1 MTFYNQIILKCL
13 AARNASSSILWQ
25 ANKRPDLILIIL
37 KYIEIIACIPA
48 KGERY
53 TQNKPRR
60 CYPLSGLSLV
70 YEVVWMVVSKIN
82 QATAPKLAIQDQLF
96 LSMAILQN
104 NHHTIIISY
113 YNLFFRVL
121 KHDSSCF
128 LLSFNYHALIIIFTC
143 EFVYVSDNMLFMF
156 IWDKTLITKN
166 RVIFH
171 KKNAL
176 FCRIRCKNR
185 A

>member
-1 MTFYNQIILKCL
+1 MTFYNQIILKCRL
-13 AARNASSSILWQ
+13 RGACTSITLRE

-37 KYIEIIACIPA
+37 KYIEIIACIPV

-82 QATAPKLAIQDQLF
+82 QATAPKIAIQDNFF
-96 LSMAILQN
+96 LSKDILQN

-143 EFVYVSDNMLFMF
+143 EFVYISDNMLFMF
-156 IWDKTLITKN
+156 IWDKMLITKN

-171 KKNAL
+171 KKRPFL
-176 FCRIRCKNR
+176 LDKM
-185 A
+185 